1 MNINNIYK
9 KNRFNFVSN
18 NETGGFMDTEK
29 TENSFWY
36 SMNKVDKIIQ
46 EHELIGIFQHGLE
59 KQKLSNSTIWA
70 NMHIYEKWRDFL
82 HTRFVKGD
90 KTNNKSCVIYREN
103 KKACLDCPS
112 RVSHVNYALKYFNLS
127 KEEFFENR
135 YTEINNISVIS
146 DHQFEVAFREF
157 IKELQ
162 ETPKDNG
169 EFRSPNTI
177 ATYIKQIKR
186 WAKVVGDQI
195 GRELTF
201 ADSFKVKEVR
211 TIVDPIPPLNLKKVT
226 ELILNNSQELTS
238 NVLNAKRLKALYFL
252 MLQTGLRQNEV
263 VNLNQKDMTVLK
275 DGTGELKILGKGS
288 KERIV
293 GLSQET
299 VLFIKDYLKARFSKV
314 LDNEPALFINSSFER
329 MTKYTIISTFKA
341 ISRHTGVKVSSH
353 DIRRTS
359 ATLMVQNGS
368 DILDIMKVF
377 GWSSQEVARRYME
390 SAQTV
395 QAIEKQKVFNPYSV
409 NETVIDNQEPVI

>member
-1 MNINNIYK
+1 MNINNIK
-9 KNRFNFVSN
+9 INHRLKIVSDKL
-18 NETGGFMDTEK
+18 GGFVDTEK
-29 TENSFWY
+29 TSNSFWY
-36 SMNKVDKIIQ
+36 SMNKVDKVIQ

-82 HTRFVKGD
+82 HIRFIKGD
-90 KTNNKSCVIYREN
+90 NTNNKSCVIYREN

-112 RVSHVNYALKYFNLS
+112 RVSHVNYALKYFNLT
-127 KEEFFENR
+127 KEKFFENR
-135 YTEINNISVIS
+135 YSQINNISVIS
-146 DHQFEVAFREF
+146 DHQFEIAFREF
-157 IKELQ
+157 IKNLQ
-162 ETPKDNG
+162 ETPKENG

-195 GRELTF
+195 GREINF
-201 ADSFKVKEVR
+201 ADSYKVKEVK

-226 ELILNNSQELTS
+226 ELILNNSRELTS
-238 NVLNAKRLKALYFL
+238 NFLNSKRLKALYFL

-329 MTKYTIISTFKA
+329 MTKYTIISTYKA
-341 ISRHTGVKVSSH
+341 ISKHTGVKVSSH

-409 NETVIDNQEPVI
+409 NETVIDNQEPVT